1 MKTTIIRG
9 IFSLG
14 FFAVLMACST
24 KKDKFLNRNFQAL
37 NTEFNVLYNGDIA
50 LQEGITT
57 LKATYKDNYW
67 EILPVERLEVKKDIA
82 LPGESK
88 NASFERAEDKATK
101 AIQKRSM
108 LIGGSE
114 KNPQIDEAYL
124 LLGKS
129 RYYDQRFIPALE
141 AFNYI
146 LYKYPQSDKI
156 YLAKIWREK
165 TNIRLENEGLAVVN
179 LTKLLS
185 EIKFKNQVFADANA
199 ILSQAYINLEQKD
212 SAISKLKIATKFTK
226 EDEEKARYQFILG
239 QLYESVNQPDS
250 AFSAFQSV
258 IDMKRKSPRQYII
271 QAHAKQA
278 QQFDFKKGD
287 TIAFLEKFNKLIEDR
302 ENRPYLDVLYH
313 QKALFYDKQNKD
325 KQAIAF
331 YNKSLRSNSQDQY
344 LIASNYRNLAELHF
358 NNAKYQTAGNY
369 YDSTLVVLQERTR
382 EHKAIKKKRDNLQDV
397 IKYEGI
403 AQRNDSILN
412 VLALSKEDQ
421 YSFYNDY
428 IDKIKKED
436 ALKAKLEK
444 EKREHEAR
452 NEASN
457 NGFGNDGK
465 SLENSRLGTKKAMA
479 LDAIKEAK
487 TPSFGNSN
495 AGGSSFYFYNS
506 TTVETG
512 KLEFRKYW
520 GNRALKDNWRIA
532 TSGKGTANETSND
545 GPNTEEITSE
555 KERSFEEMAKDNP
568 RYNPDFYINQLPQS
582 PIVKD
587 SLAKERNFAYYQLG
601 LIYKEKFKEYQLAAD
616 RLEILLRSQPEE
628 RLVLPGMYNLYK
640 VYEIINK
647 DKAAALKDKIIG
659 LYPDSRY
666 AQLLQRGSTGDSND
680 QDPEVVYKAL
690 YKMLEN
696 GDYRNALTQTEIAI
710 NNYSGEEIISK
721 FEYLK
726 AILNGKLKGL
736 TDYKNGLNFV
746 ALNYPNSS
754 EGKDAEVFLNTRM
767 PQLENLDFNQEVPN
781 SWKII
786 FAADNPEDKKTKVLI
801 EKVTK
806 FVKERGSDQLTTT
819 IDIYTLDKNFLVIH
833 GIKTEEVAKGIAS
846 ILKEFKDYKITEPSI
861 VISNEN
867 YKVVQIKKC
876 LDNYLNPDYVPLE
889 KKTFAA
895 PVTPKEVEKPQNNKP
910 QVPGQKQDKKTEI
923 RNREAEKQKTSG
935 EKRSGLERKEGR
947 MQMMPP
953 GTDFEKK
960 P

>member
-331 YNKSLRSNSQDQY
+331 YNKSLRSNSQDRY

-444 EKREHEAR
+444 EKE
-452 NEASN
+452 S
-457 NGFGNDGK
+457 
-465 SLENSRLGTKKAMA
+465 M
-479 LDAIKEAK
+479 
-487 TPSFGNSN
+487 
-495 AGGSSFYFYNS
+495 
-506 TTVETG
+506 
-512 KLEFRKYW
+512 KLEMKQV
-520 GNRALKDNWRIA
+520 I
-532 TSGKGTANETSND
+532 
-545 GPNTEEITSE
+545 
-555 KERSFEEMAKDNP
+555 M
-568 RYNPDFYINQLPQS
+568 
-582 PIVKD
+582 
-587 SLAKERNFAYYQLG
+587 G
-601 LIYKEKFKEYQLAAD
+601 L
-616 RLEILLRSQPEE
+616 
-628 RLVLPGMYNLYK
+628 VM
-640 VYEIINK
+640 IIN
-647 DKAAALKDKIIG
+647 
-659 LYPDSRY
+659 
-666 AQLLQRGSTGDSND
+666 
-680 QDPEVVYKAL
+680 
-690 YKMLEN
+690 
-696 GDYRNALTQTEIAI
+696 
-710 NNYSGEEIISK
+710 
-721 FEYLK
+721 
-726 AILNGKLKGL
+726 
-736 TDYKNGLNFV
+736 
-746 ALNYPNSS
+746 
-754 EGKDAEVFLNTRM
+754 
-767 PQLENLDFNQEVPN
+767 
-781 SWKII
+781 
-786 FAADNPEDKKTKVLI
+786 
-801 EKVTK
+801 
-806 FVKERGSDQLTTT
+806 
-819 IDIYTLDKNFLVIH
+819 H
-833 GIKTEEVAKGIAS
+833 
-846 ILKEFKDYKITEPSI
+846 
-861 VISNEN
+861 
-867 YKVVQIKKC
+867 
-876 LDNYLNPDYVPLE
+876 
-889 KKTFAA
+889 
-895 PVTPKEVEKPQNNKP
+895 
-910 QVPGQKQDKKTEI
+910 
-923 RNREAEKQKTSG
+923 
-935 EKRSGLERKEGR
+935 
-947 MQMMPP
+947 
-953 GTDFEKK
+953 
-960 P
+960 

>member
-1 MKTTIIRG
+1 LKTTIHRYIIG
-9 IFSLG
+9 LVFL
-14 FFAVLMACST
+14 AVLMACST

-37 NTEFNVLYNGDIA
+37 NTEFNVLYNGDLA

-57 LKATYKDNYW
+57 LKSTYRDNYW
-67 EILPVERLEVKKDIA
+67 QILPVERLEVKKDA
-82 LPGESK
+82 MLPGETK

-129 RYYDQRFIPALE
+129 RYYDQRFVPALE

-156 YLAKIWREK
+156 YIAKIWREK
-165 TNIRLENEGLAVVN
+165 TNIRLENEGLAVAN
-179 LTKLLS
+179 LTKLLD
-185 EIKFKNQVFADANA
+185 EIKFKDQVFADANA
-199 ILSQAYINLEQKD
+199 SLAQAYYNLEQKD
-212 SAISKLKIATKFTK
+212 SAVSKLKIATKFTK
-226 EDEEKARYQFILG
+226 EDEEKARYRFITG
-239 QLYESVNQPDS
+239 QIYESLQQPDS
-250 AFSAFQSV
+250 AFAAFQSV
-258 IDMKRKSPRQYII
+258 IDMKRRSPRQYVI

-278 QQFDFKKGD
+278 QQFDYKNGD
-287 TIAFLEKFNKLIEDR
+287 TLAFVLKYNKLIEDR
-302 ENRPYLDVLYH
+302 ENRPFLDVLYH

-325 KQAIAF
+325 QQAVTF
-331 YNKSLRSNSQDQY
+331 YNKSLKSNSQDQY
-344 LIASNYRNLAELHF
+344 LIASNYRNLAELYF

-382 EHKAIKKKRDNLQDV
+382 EFNAIKKKRDNLQDV

-421 YSFYNDY
+421 YSFYQEY
-428 IDKIKKED
+428 ADKLKKED

-444 EKREHEAR
+444 ERLEREAR
-452 NEASN
+452 S
-457 NGFGNDGK
+457 GNIGENA
-465 SLENSRLGTKKAMA
+465 LENDISVSENKLSKKRSIGIESFEKELNPSATVSGTG
-479 LDAIKEAK
+479 
-487 TPSFGNSN
+487 S
-495 AGGSSFYFYNS
+495 SSFYFYNP

-512 KLEFRKYW
+512 KLEFKKYW
-520 GNRALKDNWRIA
+520 GARALKDNWRTSA
-532 TSGKGTANETSND
+532 SGKSSNSETFEAGEENENK
-545 GPNTEEITSE
+545 GE
-555 KERSFEEMAKDNP
+555 KALSFEELAKDNP
-568 RYNPDFYINQLPQS
+568 KYNPEFYISQLPQS
-582 PIVKD
+582 PTVKD

-640 VYEIINK
+640 VYEIIDKN
-647 DKAAALKDKIIG
+647 KAATLKNKIIQ

-666 AQLLQRGSTGDSND
+666 AQLLQRGSTGDLTD
-680 QDPEVVYKAL
+680 QDPEVVYASL
-690 YKMLEN
+690 YKMFEK
-696 GDYRNALTQTEIAI
+696 GDYRNALAQTEESV

-736 TDYKNGLNFV
+736 ADYKIGLNYV
-746 ALNYPNSS
+746 ALNYPNSI
-754 EGKDAEVFLNTRM
+754 EGKEAESFLTTRM
-767 PQLENLDFNQEVPN
+767 PQLENLDFDQEVPN
-781 SWKII
+781 SWKIL
-786 FAADNPEDKKTKVLI
+786 FVADNLEDKKTKTLI

-806 FVKERGSDQLTTT
+806 FIKERASDNMTAT
-819 IDIYTLDKNFLVIH
+819 IDIYTMDKNFLVIH
-833 GIKTEEVAKGIAS
+833 GIKSEELAKGIAS
-846 ILKEFKDYKITEPSI
+846 ILKEFKDYKIADPSI

-876 LDNYLNPDYVPLE
+876 LDNYLNPEYVPLE
-889 KKTFAA
+889 KKTFAIPSSPKVDEKA
-895 PVTPKEVEKPQNNKP
+895 PVKKDPKQSVNDRNP
-910 QVPGQKQDKKTEI
+910 KQES
-923 RNREAEKQKTSG
+923 RNREAEGKSRLNPKG
-935 EKRSGLERKEGR
+935 NDMIKGKGV
-947 MQMMPP
+947 QMMPP
-953 GTDFEKK
+953 GPDLQKK